1 MRANEFVVEAHV
13 GKIGF
18 RRSHATVGLN
28 KFSDVSDRVY
38 ELNRVMMAV
47 ASTDGTFV
55 PDIDHESWIGHHNL
69 ALPYTGI
76 EQEMLEK
83 AFQAV
88 GLDYEDLNQGDLKS
102 KELESTH
109 KISPVNSFKG
119 YKRR

>member
-1 MRANEFVVEAHV
+1 MKCLRCKCVLDYENEP
-13 GKIGF
+13 
-18 RRSHATVGLN
+18 L
-28 KFSDVSDRVY
+28 KFCDTCG
-38 ELNRVMMAV
+38 N
-47 ASTDGTFV
+47 
-55 PDIDHESWIGHHNL
+55 I
-69 ALPYTGI
+69 TGI